1 MASKVNVCNMALIKC
16 GGKTITSLTDGS
28 TEAKVCSELYD
39 TVRDAVSREHPHNC
53 VIKREAIAKD
63 ANAPAFGYANQ
74 FVLPADCLRVLTL
87 NEVSIS
93 AVINGFLVYDTSEI
107 KFKIEGRR
115 LLTDESTANI
125 VFVFRNDDPNSYDP
139 LFLDMFSQ
147 RLAAEI
153 SWPVSK
159 NPKLFS
165 TMWEIYRDKM
175 RTSRNVDGMEGTPDA
190 FISDELGSVR
200 H

>member
-63 ANAPAFGYANQ
+63 ANAPAFGYA
-74 FVLPADCLRVLTL
+74 